1 MPQAHW
7 RLPGFQDPA
16 REMPTPPSDYTPPWR
31 RCALG
36 PPQLA
41 ASFMTGLSI
50 VTGRARPD
58 GALKLG
64 RRNVPRPARRRTG
77 DASRPL
83 RISPSISRLRER
95 NSFPFTKN
103 GMDGATDAASNCG
116 MGQSN
121 SAGRCEHCGGFMMLV
136 LPVDG
141 KGPGAFRCL
150 ECDQIDPLKLPS
162 IAAWLVGELRPPK

>member
-1 MPQAHW
+1 MCLRYQGRFHSRIYRCRQIALDRAPKPY
-7 RLPGFQDPA
+7 LPD
-16 REMPTPPSDYTPPWR
+16 R
-31 RCALG
+31 RCREVFSNCREAEDRCTTSIHLPAELG
-36 PPQLA
+36 DQA
-41 ASFMTGLSI
+41 CG
-50 VTGRARPD
+50 GRA
-58 GALKLG
+58 
-64 RRNVPRPARRRTG
+64 ARRRTG

-95 NSFPFTKN
+95 NSYPFTKN
-103 GMDGATDAASNCG
+103 GMDVASGAASNCN

-121 SAGRCEHCGGFMMLV
+121 SSGRCEHCGGLMVLV

-162 IAAWLVGELRPPK
+162 ITAWLVGELRPPK

>member
-1 MPQAHW
+1 MWSHHPK
-7 RLPGFQDPA
+7 RDV
-16 REMPTPPSDYTPPWR
+16 R
-31 RCALG
+31 

-41 ASFMTGLSI
+41 ASFMTGLGI
-50 VTGRARPD
+50 VTGAARGPLVPSNLA
-58 GALKLG
+58 GAL
-64 RRNVPRPARRRTG
+64 VPRAARRSTG
-77 DASRPL
+77 DASRGL

-103 GMDGATDAASNCG
+103 GMDLAGGAESNCN

-121 SAGRCEHCGGFMMLV
+121 ASGRCEHCDGLIVLV

-141 KGPGAFRCL
+141 KGLGAFRCL

-162 IAAWLVGELRPPK
+162 I